1 MYGSVASETCLRVS
15 LINRDDA
22 PVAMFAS
29 LAKPLGQ
36 AKGSWTHIDEL
47 VECRQS
53 DCSRPN
59 TCASPLLIESR
70 MDDIPSQPVLG
81 SVSSVVQ

>member
-36 AKGSWTHIDEL
+36 AKGSWTHIDE
-47 VECRQS
+47 
-53 DCSRPN
+53 
-59 TCASPLLIESR
+59 
-70 MDDIPSQPVLG
+70 
-81 SVSSVVQ
+81 